1 MSKRL
6 LQIAVLVVTVYFA
19 VDVGQQT
26 GWSPKAYVG
35 ALIALAATILTF
47 DREGLLDRQSLIST
61 YHRRRVVR

>member
-35 ALIALAATILTF
+35 ALIAPDLTPVF
-47 DREGLLDRQSLIST
+47 HPAQA
-61 YHRRRVVR
+61 RVPG